1 MKKHLIIIIPVILL
15 AILIFPG
22 CEKQLDSKVYD
33 QVTENNFFQTPQ
45 QVNATLAQAY
55 TPMTGIQMPPGG
67 SFILNEVSTDELIVP
82 TRGNDWYDG
91 GKWQRY
97 WTHTPLYT
105 DADINIAWSSY
116 ASGTTACNFVLN
128 LLNSLPPA
136 NKPSNTAQITAE
148 IKVLR
153 AYYLLGLMDLFGNI
167 PLVTDFNTVPSK
179 VVQST
184 PSAVYAFLE
193 SELLTNVPLLQAPS
207 AANYGHM
214 TKYGGYMVLAHLYLN
229 AQVYTGTAEWTKAL
243 SAADTV
249 INSGAYSLQPNYLD
263 NFIVA
268 NQGSLENIFV
278 IPFNNNYIGG
288 NNWEAMTLH
297 YSNMYTYNLTGQ
309 PDNGFCA
316 PTAFYRSFTA
326 TDTRTKMWELG
337 QQYSSSGAILTDL
350 GTGLLCIISPYVL
363 QLSNPADS
371 FRLAGARSNKY
382 APQPGT
388 NGMQSN
394 SGVVYRL
401 GEAYLIKAEAELR
414 LGDASDALTAVNAI
428 RARAEVPAWGLSD
441 LTLPNLLAERGREM
455 AWENVRRDDLIRF
468 EVADKVPYFTGA
480 RVPGKSQ
487 DPDQH
492 TFLFPIPQA
501 QMNTNPNLKQNTGY

>member
-1 MKKHLIIIIPVILL
+1 
-15 AILIFPG
+15 
-22 CEKQLDSKVYD
+22 
-33 QVTENNFFQTPQ
+33 
-45 QVNATLAQAY
+45 
-55 TPMTGIQMPPGG
+55 
-67 SFILNEVSTDELIVP
+67 
-82 TRGNDWYDG
+82 
-91 GKWQRY
+91 
-97 WTHTPLYT
+97 
-105 DADINIAWSSY
+105 
-116 ASGTTACNFVLN
+116 
-128 LLNSLPPA
+128 
-136 NKPSNTAQITAE
+136 
-148 IKVLR
+148 
-153 AYYLLGLMDLFGNI
+153 
-167 PLVTDFNTVPSK
+167 
-179 VVQST
+179 
-184 PSAVYAFLE
+184 
-193 SELLTNVPLLQAPS
+193 
-207 AANYGHM
+207 
-214 TKYGGYMVLAHLYLN
+214 
-229 AQVYTGTAEWTKAL
+229 
-243 SAADTV
+243 
-249 INSGAYSLQPNYLD
+249 
-263 NFIVA
+263 
-268 NQGSLENIFV
+268 
-278 IPFNNNYIGG
+278 
-288 NNWEAMTLH
+288 
-297 YSNMYTYNLTGQ
+297 
-309 PDNGFCA
+309 
-316 PTAFYRSFTA
+316 
-326 TDTRTKMWELG
+326 MWELG

-414 LGDASDALTAVNAI
+414 LGDASDALIAVNAI